1 MAKTYTFTATVSGGT
16 NKILTYGSGSNYS
29 TLMTCYT
36 DSYGAPDNPGRV
48 GRNSNYY
55 MRVVAVFG
63 GLTSTIKSRATAVSM
78 KVNYSSTGTSTRT
91 SYARLYHDVNATGR
105 VASSSDFLGYAA
117 TFTSGTTSSSVANQV
132 AGYSLL
138 DEVKGSSNNRFI
150 FFPSRYGTNDTA
162 LEYNTNWAVVSSIV
176 LTVTTNETDYTL
188 SYNAN
193 GGSGAPSSQ
202 TGTGVGSY
210 TFPISNAKP
219 TRSGYTFLGWSLSS
233 TATAAS
239 YQPGGSIT
247 LTASDILYAVWK
259 ANTYTVSYNANG
271 GSGAP
276 SNQTKTY
283 GVTLTL
289 SNTKPTRTG
298 YTFSAWNT
306 AQNGSGTSYAPG
318 GSYTANAAVTLYA
331 QWTANTYTITYDAN
345 GGSNAPSAQMWTY
358 APTGS
363 TSLSSQIP
371 TKTGYVFLG
380 WSTSSTA
387 TSATYQA
394 GGSFSLS
401 NIGNK
406 TLYAVWTPAKYTIVY
421 DGNGATGGSTPNSV
435 HTYNVAKSLTPN
447 GYIRTNYEF
456 VGWKD
461 DDGNAYSNQQSV
473 VNLTDV
479 NGAVITLYAQ
489 WNLIGFV
496 LSIGSYDANVF
507 ASVTGGGVYPENTDC
522 SVLATLKSDVGYD
535 YAFVRW
541 DSSNESL
548 LPDSTNN
555 PYDFNMPNGD
565 IVLTPIGTRTPYPY
579 TVVYNGNGATNGS
592 MENSLFTYGTPQ
604 ALRTNSFVRPTYE
617 FKGWSTAPDGSVQY
631 DDGEVVINLTTVKN
645 GVVTLYACWELETYT
660 ISYDANGGSGAPSS
674 QIKQYGIDLTL
685 SSTIPTK
692 EGYTFRGWGVEKDG
706 NAVYQAGGIYSDN
719 ADVVLYASWEI
730 NTYSVVYLANGGTG
744 APATQTKT
752 WGVALIITTARPTR
766 RNYNFLGWGL
776 SETGQVVYEPG
787 GTYSQ
792 EADIVLYA
800 IWQYDQMNFLNN
812 YNAYIR
818 SLRYGGMM
826 AIRLQWL
833 NPDGTVA
840 FDITDDMIS
849 QGSLNVSYAF
859 GSRRSA
865 TVTMDNWANV
875 YDVNVDKI
883 WFGQQVK
890 LWLGMYDEDGVP
902 RLVPNGVFYINDPS
916 ITENPG
922 QKVSNLNLVD
932 KWHWL
937 NGTLGGKLEAIY
949 RIALGA
955 DLYDGIK
962 GLLMTNRGNGYP
974 IDGVTPVFDRTISPD
989 KIPCPYEYRSSD
1001 TGALSD
1007 VLSAIGTMLEASMG
1021 YDEVGRFCV
1030 ENIQLDVDTTHRPV
1044 LWEFSEDEV
1053 VLVGMS
1059 TRALMSQL
1067 YNDIIVCG
1075 GVLGGAMAYGR
1086 ATNTNPASPSCV
1098 QRIGYK
1104 TNRYIESKYYS
1115 NEQCQGLAEYYLSES
1130 VRLQYEKTFQCAPIY
1145 HLKPNN
1151 LVSVVSKNGNDK
1163 QYFLVNS
1170 FTIPLAPTGEMTIQA
1185 TSVSDMRL

>member
-1 MAKTYTFTATVSGGT
+1 MAKTYTVHYSAKYAAAGSSASATTLYGQANPEGIYPAGIYQNKTRAVVCLFSGLSGIASSSVTGITLHLQRLAGGT
-16 NKILTYGSGSNYS
+16 NITYSVNLTHSVLSESLGIS
-29 TLMTCYT
+29 
-36 DSYGAPDNPGRV
+36 
-48 GRNSNYY
+48 
-55 MRVVAVFG
+55 
-63 GLTSTIKSRATAVSM
+63 
-78 KVNYSSTGTSTRT
+78 GTSFTLRRGQPIFT
-91 SYARLYHDVNATGR
+91 DNDEQWQWVGHDTDVGGEYQTI
-105 VASSSDFLGYAA
+105 SIP
-117 TFTSGTTSSSVANQV
+117 
-132 AGYSLL
+132 AGLFAQLRDYGWAITYRSPSH
-138 DEVKGSSNNRFI
+138 VRSI
-150 FFPSRYGTNDTA
+150 FVGDVYLS
-162 LEYNTNWAVVSSIV
+162 
-176 LTVTTNETDYTL
+176 VTTNETDYTL
-188 SYNAN
+188 TYNANGGSGAPGAQTGTGIGSYTFTISSTKPTRSYYTFLGWSLSSSATSASYSPGGKITLSASDILYAVWQGNTYSITYNAN
-193 GGSGAPSSQ
+193 GGSGAPSKQSW
-202 TGTGVGSY
+202 TYSTSGTINLSS
-210 TFPISNAKP
+210 TKP
-219 TRSGYTFLGWSLSS
+219 TRNGYTFLGWSTSS
-233 TATAAS
+233 TATSAT
-239 YQPGGSIT
+239 YQAGQAWSRANHANYT
-247 LTASDILYAVWK
+247 LYAVW
-259 ANTYTVSYNANG
+259 
-271 GSGAP
+271 
-276 SNQTKTY
+276 Q
-283 GVTLTL
+283 
-289 SNTKPTRTG
+289 
-298 YTFSAWNT
+298 
-306 AQNGSGTSYAPG
+306 
-318 GSYTANAAVTLYA
+318 
-331 QWTANTYTITYDAN
+331 ANTYTITYDAN
-345 GGSNAPSAQMWTY
+345 GGSNAPSAQTWTY

-394 GGSFSLS
+394 GGSFGLN

-406 TLYAVWTPAKYTIVY
+406 TLYAVWTPATYTIVY
-421 DGNGATGGSTPNSV
+421 DGNGATSGSTPNST
-435 HTYNVAKSLTPN
+435 HTYNVAKNLTPN

-461 DDGNAYSNQQSV
+461 DDGNTYSNQQSV

-489 WNLIGFV
+489 WNLLGFV
-496 LSIGSYDANVF
+496 LSIGSYDTNVF
-507 ASVTGGGVYPENTDC
+507 ASVTGGGAYPENTDC

-535 YAFVRW
+535 YAFVCW
-541 DSSNESL
+541 DSSDKSL
-548 LPDSTNN
+548 LPNSTNN

-579 TVVYNGNGATNGS
+579 TVAYNGNGATSGS
-592 MENSLFTYGTPQ
+592 MENSSFAYGTPQ
-604 ALRTNSFVRPTYE
+604 ALRANSFVRPTYE

-631 DDGEVVINLTTVKN
+631 ADGEVVSNLTTTKN

-674 QIKQYGIDLTL
+674 QIKQYGVDLTL

-706 NAVYQAGGIYSDN
+706 NAVYPAGGIYSDN

-744 APATQTKT
+744 TPATQTKT
-752 WGVALIITTARPTR
+752 WGIDLTITTVRPTR

-787 GTYSQ
+787 DTYSQ
-792 EADIVLYA
+792 EANIVLYA

-875 YDVNVDKI
+875 YDVHVDKI

-902 RLVPNGVFYINDPS
+902 HLVPNGVFYINDPS

-1086 ATNTNPASPSCV
+1086 ATDTNPASPSCV

-1151 LVSVVSKNGNDK
+1151 LVSVVSKKGNDK
-1163 QYFLVNS
+1163 QYFLINS